1 MTDLN
6 KEYLKS
12 LTAFASSLGMA
23 SSTQVGY
30 NLPIDMLSNIPYVDA
45 PETETLGFDPQL
57 DTYRQFAGPAGLA
70 GQRIIS
76 LEAGAVMQRQFQ
88 SSIPEQLY
96 YIKRSV
102 IGGVNS
108 FKLHGMPYSGAYP
121 NTTWPGFV
129 PFSYV
134 VSEMHNRL
142 QPSWDFYRDSM
153 DYTARVQHAM
163 QTGVAKVDLAF
174 WLKRDSYV
182 SITSSYQDADLA
194 AAGYAYEYLSPDN
207 FVLPDAYVED
217 QLLAPKQQGFKA
229 LIVRA
234 NDTLTLAGVET
245 IAQWA
250 NEGLTIVFSGG
261 IPFEVAG
268 TVTETQSEKLKITL
282 AMMQELPNVHIVANE
297 GLARSL
303 ASLGIRPRLT
313 LDDPSD
319 IWYSRWREDENEI
332 IVFLYYDATGLPRDT
347 PKTRKSITFASTG
360 APYFYNAWT
369 GEQTPLDH
377 YSQTIDS
384 TTLSLELAG
393 DQTTL
398 IAFRKHE
405 KPQESKLFRTTFSPS
420 SDRLKSIRLAHWNL
434 TIESWAAPHNI
445 NNINGTL
452 KTNETFIVTKLL
464 PWNKLDVS
472 SNLTYVA
479 GRGYYTTTF
488 SWPPPNAVTT
498 GAIITLSPILHTAVL
513 SVNGHRTPPLDVTA
527 PRADISAYLVEGV
540 NSVEIVVSTLL
551 GNALLPRAEEIR
563 SAGAGLAF
571 TQAALG
577 INFVEVQE
585 YGLVGEVVLQPY

>member
-6 KEYLKS
+6 KEYLKG

-30 NLPIDMLSNIPYVDA
+30 NLPIDMLSNVPYVDA

-57 DTYRQFAGPAGLA
+57 DTYRQFVGPAGLA
-70 GQRIIS
+70 GKRVIS

-142 QPSWDFYRDSM
+142 QPSWDFYKDSM
-153 DYTARVQHAM
+153 DYTARIQHAM

-174 WLKRDSYV
+174 WLKRDSYA
-182 SITSSYQDADLA
+182 SITSSYQGADLA
-194 AAGYAYEYLSPDN
+194 AAGYTYEYLSPDN
-207 FVLPDAYVED
+207 FVLPNAYVEN
-217 QLLAPKQQGFKA
+217 QVLAPDQQGFKTI
-229 LIVRA
+229 IVRA
-234 NDTLTLAGVET
+234 NDTLTLEGVET
-245 IAQWA
+245 LAEWA
-250 NEGLTIVFSGG
+250 KQGLAIVFSGG
-261 IPFEVAG
+261 IPSGIAG
-268 TVTETQSEKLKITL
+268 TATETQLETLNITL
-282 AMMQELPNVHIVANE
+282 ALMQELPNVHVVANE
-297 GLARSL
+297 GLAYSL
-303 ASLGIRPRLT
+303 ASLGISPRLT
-313 LDDPSD
+313 LDDQSE
-319 IWYSRWREDENEI
+319 IWYSRWREDEKEI
-332 IVFLYYDATGLPRDT
+332 IVFLYYDATGLSRDT
-347 PKTRKSITFASTG
+347 PKTRKSITFATTG
-360 APYFYNAWT
+360 VPYVYDAWT
-369 GEQTPLDH
+369 GQQTPLKDFN
-377 YSQTIDS
+377 QTVDS

-393 DQTTL
+393 NQTTM

-405 KPQESKLFRTTFSPS
+405 KPHKFKTASTISSPS
-420 SDRLKSIRLAHWNL
+420 LDRLNPIRLSHWNL

-445 NNINGTL
+445 NEINGTL
-452 KTNETFIVTKLL
+452 KTNETYIMTKLL
-464 PWNKLDVS
+464 PWNKLNVS

-488 SWPPPNAVTT
+488 SWPPLNEAAT

-513 SVNGHRTPPLDVTA
+513 SINGHRTPPLDVTA
-527 PRADISAYLVEGV
+527 PRADISAYLVEGI

-571 TQAALG
+571 VQAALG
-577 INFVEVQE
+577 INVIEIQE
-585 YGLVGEVVLQPY
+585 YGLVGEVVIQPY